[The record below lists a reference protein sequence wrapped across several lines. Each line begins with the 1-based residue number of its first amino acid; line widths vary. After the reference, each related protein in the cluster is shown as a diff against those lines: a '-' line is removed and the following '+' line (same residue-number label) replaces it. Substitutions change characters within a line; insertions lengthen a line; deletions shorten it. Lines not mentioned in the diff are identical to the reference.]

1 MSRATLLTL
10 VALLAAST
18 LAGCNTTPRT
28 TSAAVLAACPAL
40 EAMPGVPAA
49 ELYRACREALLQ
61 EGQPQPLN
69 TRMCPPRP
77 STPAGAMGPWAE
89 VCR

>member
-1 MSRATLLTL
+1 MSRATLLKL

-40 EAMPGVPAA
+40 DAMPGVPAA

-61 EGQPQPLN
+61 AGQPQPLHPQ
-69 TRMCPPRP
+69 MCPPRTG
-77 STPAGAMGPWAE
+77 TPAGALGPWAE